1 MHFPCYYQAPFD
13 HLFFLFCC
21 GDRKDEASTEET
33 FGEPGETPVFST
45 GKPRSP
51 HSPAPE
57 P

>member
-1 MHFPCYYQAPFD
+1 MHFPYCYQAPFH

-21 GDRKDEASTEET
+21 GDRKDEISTEKT
-33 FGEPGETPVFST
+33 FEEPGETHGFST
-45 GKPRSP
+45 GKLSSP